1 MGLSAADLKVF
12 LAELKELHPGF
23 SHDYKNM
30 TAAHLACH
38 EWRSAQWKVPTILS
52 ALPAAL
58 KKDKEKQLREAA
70 IARGEVVPDEA
81 PAEPPKKKMTVG
93 AAMAAADLLSHG
105 GAMAPAAPAAV
116 VPAAVVQPAGQI
128 AGAIT

>member
-38 EWRSAQWKVPTILS
+38 EWRSAQWKFPTLLS
-52 ALPAAL
+52 ALLAAL
-58 KKDKEKQLREAA
+58 KKEKEKQLREAA

-81 PAEPPKKKMTVG
+81 PAPPAAAAQLRGG
-93 AAMAAADLLSHG
+93 AA
-105 GAMAPAAPAAV
+105 V
-116 VPAAVVQPAGQI
+116 
-128 AGAIT
+128 

>member
-1 MGLSAADLKVF
+1 M
-12 LAELKELHPGF
+12 
-23 SHDYKNM
+23 NM

-38 EWRSAQWKVPTILS
+38 EWRSAQWKFPTLLS

-81 PAEPPKKKMTVG
+81 PAEPLKKKIKVG
-93 AAMAAADLLSHG
+93 AAMAAADLLSPG
-105 GAMAPAAPAAV
+105 GAMEV
-116 VPAAVVQPAGQI
+116 TLV
-128 AGAIT
+128 